1 MINSKAIDLLR
12 SMSRTEFL
20 QFGRQIESV
29 SRGSNK
35 NFIKLINFLRKH
47 YPAFDSDKLTKENL
61 HKAVYGNTLY
71 SDAST
76 RKLLSDIYKEAE
88 KFIVMKNVFSQ
99 KIIYDKVL
107 LQEFDARKLDSLFQ
121 SKFDELKNFLDSRD
135 KHYEYFLDKYF
146 VEWLNVAFHHERGQQ
161 YKIAMNIYK
170 RTEYLIFLFLS
181 DLFISLNDIESNKLA
196 YNISSKID
204 LANVF
209 ISCLDDKKLFEYID
223 KNSFE
228 NKDLVQSYYLGYLAM
243 KNFEDEKYY
252 YRLKEFALKNIDMFH
267 ASSQKT
273 TVIFLCN
280 YCTRKLRF
288 HDTDKFRLELNENYR
303 MFLKYKLYK
312 IGGENFIR
320 SDLFLNIL
328 YNFFALGKTKEVMSF
343 LEANIDNILPS
354 HRKNMLAVSNALIWF
369 ENGNFGESLK
379 NASLIKTNTFLFK
392 DVAKL
397 LILKNHYELK
407 NFDVAAGLALS
418 YRNFLNDNKNLSSL
432 YKEKGLR
439 FLHYYEIL
447 WKVFD
452 GKAGKTE
459 LKEIENAIAADNRLL
474 EPIWIL
480 EKITELS

>member
-1 MINSKAIDLLR
+1 
-12 SMSRTEFL
+12 
-20 QFGRQIESV
+20 
-29 SRGSNK
+29 
-35 NFIKLINFLRKH
+35 
-47 YPAFDSDKLTKENL
+47 
-61 HKAVYGNTLY
+61 
-71 SDAST
+71 
-76 RKLLSDIYKEAE
+76 
-88 KFIVMKNVFSQ
+88 
-99 KIIYDKVL
+99 
-107 LQEFDARKLDSLFQ
+107 
-121 SKFDELKNFLDSRD
+121 
-135 KHYEYFLDKYF
+135 
-146 VEWLNVAFHHERGQQ
+146 
-161 YKIAMNIYK
+161 
-170 RTEYLIFLFLS
+170 
-181 DLFISLNDIESNKLA
+181 
-196 YNISSKID
+196 
-204 LANVF
+204 
-209 ISCLDDKKLFEYID
+209 
-223 KNSFE
+223 
-228 NKDLVQSYYLGYLAM
+228 
-243 KNFEDEKYY
+243 
-252 YRLKEFALKNIDMFH
+252 MFH

-474 EPIWIL
+474 ETIWIL